1 MILKYLKMHP
11 KNPFLKTPFP
21 DFRDVDDLNKKE
33 VRKEAEQLREAINH
47 HNHQYY
53 VKNDPDISDRKYD
66 ELFEQLLKLEEKF
79 PDLQSNVSPTQ
90 KVGAEPLEKLSK
102 KKHLAPMLSLNSS
115 AKEEEMEDFVATVRK
130 KAKGKKTEFSLEPK
144 FDGLSVEVVYR
155 GGTFSY
161 AATRGDGQEGED
173 ISENVK
179 TIRSLPLKLRSGND
193 FPKELSVRG
202 EIYLSKEDFQQLNKD
217 RIEKNKK
224 PFANAR
230 NAAAGIVRQLDPG
243 KVAEVPLDIFFYEII
258 GSKSKDDD
266 FENQQ
271 ELRRQFKKWG
281 LKINEESRGVSTLKG
296 IKDFYKEL
304 ESKREKLSY
313 EIDGM
318 VIKLNHRKLRSDLGS
333 RGRSPRWAFAWKF
346 EPREEVTTLV
356 DIIVQVGRTGILT
369 PVALLEPVEV
379 GGVTVSRATL
389 HNEDEVK
396 KKDFRPGDTVKVMR
410 AGDVI
415 PEIAERV
422 KSKGEKRGPA
432 FKMPEECPVCNTRVV
447 REGAYILCPAGLSCE
462 AQLKGSL
469 SHFASR
475 NAMNIDSLGEKVI
488 AQLVDKQLIKN
499 LPDLYALKPSD
510 IEKLDGFARKSAEKL
525 HKAIS
530 KSKNPDLDQFIYALG
545 IRHVGKHVARVL
557 ATHFKTLEKLSD
569 AGEKE
574 LNEIQEIGPEIAEGV
589 AHFFDSDDNLDMI
602 GKLKKAGLKI
612 KEQKSSQ
619 SDKLR
624 GKTFVITGELDA
636 FNRDEAKEKIESLGG
651 RATSSVSDNT
661 DYLVVGEGPGSKLDE
676 AKKRTVK
683 QIDEKEFKKL
693 IS

>member
-1 MILKYLKMHP
+1 MS

-21 DFRDVDDLNKKE
+21 DFSDVDDLNKKE
-33 VRKEAEQLREAINH
+33 ARKETEQLRQAINH

-53 VKNDPDISDRKYD
+53 IENDPDISDRKYD
-66 ELFEQLLKLEEKF
+66 ELFERLLQLEEKF
-79 PDLQSNVSPTQ
+79 PNLQSDVSPTQ
-90 KVGAEPLEKLSK
+90 KVGAEPLDKLSK
-102 KKHLAPMLSLNSS
+102 KKHLAPMLSINSS
-115 AKEEEMEDFVATVRK
+115 AKEKEMEDFIASVRK
-130 KAKGKKTEFSLEPK
+130 KTKGDKTEFFLEPK

-155 GGTFSY
+155 EGAFGY
-161 AATRGDGQEGED
+161 AATRGDGLQGED

-179 TIRSLPLKLRSGND
+179 TIGPILLQLRSGND
-193 FPKELSVRG
+193 FPKELAVRG
-202 EIYLSKEDFQQLNKD
+202 EIYLSKEHFQQLNKE
-217 RIEKNKK
+217 RIEKNQK

-243 KVAEVPLDIFFYEII
+243 KVAEVPLDIFFYEVI
-258 GSKSKDDD
+258 GSTSKDES
-266 FENQQ
+266 FESQQ

-281 LKINEESRGVSTLKG
+281 LKINEESKGESTLKG
-296 IKDFYKEL
+296 IKEFYHEL
-304 ESKREKLSY
+304 ESKREKLPY

-346 EPREEVTTLV
+346 EPRKEVTTLV

-396 KKDFRPGDTVKVMR
+396 KKDVRPGDTVKVIR

-422 KSKGEKRGPA
+422 KSKGEKRKKV
-432 FKMPEECPVCNTRVV
+432 FKMPDNCPVCNTTVV
-447 REGAYILCPAGLSCE
+447 REGAYTVCPAGLSCE

-475 NAMNIDSLGEKVI
+475 NAMNIDNLGEKVI
-488 AQLVDKQLIKN
+488 AQLVDKQLIKDI
-499 LPDLYALKPSD
+499 PDLYKLKPSD
-510 IEKLDGFARKSAEKL
+510 IEKLDGFAKNSSEKL
-525 HKAIS
+525 YDAIQ
-530 KSKNPDLDQFIYALG
+530 KSRKPELHQFIYALG
-545 IRHVGKHVARVL
+545 IRHVGKHMARLL
-557 ATHFKTLEKLSD
+557 ARQYKTLEALSD
-569 AGEKE
+569 ATEKQ
-574 LNEIQEIGPEIAEGV
+574 LNEIPEIGPEIAESV
-589 AHFFDSDDNLDMI
+589 AHFFDSEDNMTMI
-602 GKLKKAGLKI
+602 SKLKKAGFEI
-612 KEQKSSQ
+612 QQDESSQ
-619 SDKLR
+619 SNKL
-624 GKTFVITGELDA
+624 KDITFVITGELDA
-636 FNRDEAKEKIESLGG
+636 FTRDEAKEKIESLGG

-676 AKKRTVK
+676 AEKRKVK
-683 QIDEKEFKKL
+683 RINEKEFKKI

>member
-1 MILKYLKMHP
+1 MS
-11 KNPFLKTPFP
+11 KNPYINTPFP
-21 DFRDVDDLNKKE
+21 EMKNTRKLKRKQARDETDKL
-33 VRKEAEQLREAINH
+33 RKLINH
-47 HNHQYY
+47 HNYKYY
-53 VKNDPDISDRKYD
+53 IENDPDISDRKYD
-66 ELFEQLLKLEEKF
+66 ELFQRLLELEKQF
-79 PDLQSNVSPTQ
+79 PEFKSDVSPTQ
-90 KVGAEPLEKLSK
+90 KVGARPLEKLSK
-102 KKHLAPMLSLNSS
+102 KKHVAPMLSLNSS
-115 AKEEEMEDFVATVRK
+115 AKEKEMEDFIESVRK
-130 KAKGKKTEFSLEPK
+130 RAKGEGTEFFLEPK

-155 GGTFSY
+155 DGAFSY

-193 FPKELSVRG
+193 LPKELSVRG
-202 EIYLSKEDFQQLNKD
+202 EIYLSKEDFQQLNKE

-243 KVAEVPLDIFFYEII
+243 KVAKVPLDIFFYELI
-258 GSKSKDDD
+258 GSNSKDDD
-266 FENQQ
+266 FKNQQ
-271 ELRRQFKKWG
+271 ALRSQFKKWG
-281 LKINEESRGVSTLKG
+281 LKINQESKASTTLKE
-296 IKDFYKEL
+296 IKDFYQEL

-396 KKDFRPGDTVKVMR
+396 KKDVRPGDKVKVIR

-415 PEIAERV
+415 PEIEERI
-422 KSKGEKRGPA
+422 KSKGKKRKKA
-432 FKMPEECPVCNTRVV
+432 FEMPQNCPVCHTNVV
-447 REGAYILCPAGLSCE
+447 REGAYILCPAGLSCD

-469 SHFASR
+469 SHFASKS
-475 NAMNIDSLGEKVI
+475 ALNIENMGEKVVG
-488 AQLVDKQLIKN
+488 QLVDKQFIKN
-499 LPDLYALKPSD
+499 IPDLYTLKPSD
-510 IEKLDGFARKSAEKL
+510 IEKLDSYARKSSEKL
-525 HKAIS
+525 YEAIQDS
-530 KSKNPDLDQFIYALG
+530 KKPDLHQFIYALG
-545 IRHVGKHVARVL
+545 IRHVGKKVARVL
-557 ATHFKTLEKLSD
+557 ATHFKSLEKLSD
-569 AGEKE
+569 TGENE
-574 LNEIQEIGPEIAEGV
+574 LNEIKEIGSEIAESV
-589 AHFFDSDDNLDMI
+589 VHFFDNEDNIGMI
-602 GKLKKAGLKI
+602 EKLKKAGLRI
-612 KEQKSSQ
+612 QEQKPSQ

-624 GKTFVITGELDA
+624 GKTFVLTGELDA
-636 FNRDEAKEKIESLGG
+636 FTRDEAKEKIESLGG
-651 RATSSVSDNT
+651 RATSLVSDNT
-661 DYLVVGEGPGSKLDE
+661 DYLVAGKDPGSKLDD
-676 AKKRTVK
+676 AKNRNVKR
-683 QIDEKEFKKL
+683 IDETEFKKL

>member
-1 MILKYLKMHP
+1 MSE
-11 KNPFLKTPFP
+11 NPFIKPPFP
-21 DFRDVDDLNKKE
+21 DFHDADDLNKKGARNE
-33 VRKEAEQLREAINH
+33 VGQLREAINH

-53 VKNDPDISDRKYD
+53 VENDPDISDRKYD
-66 ELFEQLLKLEEKF
+66 ELFDRLLKLEEKF
-79 PDLQSNVSPTQ
+79 PDLQSDVSPTQ

-102 KKHLAPMLSLNSS
+102 KKHVAPMLSLNSS
-115 AKEEEMEDFVATVRK
+115 AKEEEMEDFVSTVRK
-130 KAKGKKTEFSLEPK
+130 KAKGKKTEFFLEPK

-155 GGTFSY
+155 RGTFSY
-161 AATRGDGQEGED
+161 AATRGDGREGED

-179 TIRSLPLKLRSGND
+179 TIGSLPLKLRTGNN
-193 FPKELSVRG
+193 FPNELSVRG

-224 PFANAR
+224 AFANAR

-243 KVAEVPLDIFFYEII
+243 KVARVPLDIFFYEVI
-258 GSKSKDDD
+258 GSNSNDND
-266 FENQQ
+266 FESQQ
-271 ELRRQFKKWG
+271 ELRTQFKKWG
-281 LKINEESRGVSTLKG
+281 LKINEESKGSTTLKE
-296 IKDFYKEL
+296 IKDFYRQL

-318 VIKLNHRKLRSDLGS
+318 VIKLNHRKLRSELGS

-346 EPREEVTTLV
+346 EPRKEVTTLV

-396 KKDFRPGDTVKVMR
+396 KKDVRPGDTVKVMR

-422 KSKGEKRGPA
+422 KSKEKKRKKA
-432 FKMPEECPVCNTRVV
+432 FKMPGKCPVCNTKVV
-447 REGAYILCPAGLSCE
+447 REGAYIVCPAGLSCE

-469 SHFASR
+469 NHFASR
-475 NAMNIDSLGEKVI
+475 SAMDIRNLGEKVI
-488 AQLVDKQLIKN
+488 EQLVDKGLIEDI
-499 LPDLYALKPSD
+499 PGLYQLKPSD
-510 IEKLDGFARKSAEKL
+510 IEELDGFAKKSSEKL
-525 HKAIS
+525 YDAIQ
-530 KSKNPDLDQFIYALG
+530 KSRKPPLHQFFYALG
-545 IRHVGKHVARVL
+545 IRHVGKHIARLL
-557 ATHFKTLEKLSD
+557 ARQYKTLEKLSD
-569 AGEKE
+569 ATEE
-574 LNEIQEIGPEIAEGV
+574 QLNEIQEIGPEIAESV
-589 AHFFDSDDNLDMI
+589 AHFFDSEDNMTMI
-602 GKLKKAGLKI
+602 GKLKKAGFEIQQDDTSTSNKLK
-612 KEQKSSQ
+612 
-619 SDKLR
+619 D
-624 GKTFVITGELDA
+624 KTFVITGELDA
-636 FNRDEAKEKIESLGG
+636 FTRDEAKEKIESLGG

-676 AKKRTVK
+676 AKKRKVK
-683 QIDEKEFKKL
+683 RIDEKEFKKL